1 MAAKAANC
9 DDSTAVI
16 AMPDGAPRAKLID
29 PRTSPSPA
37 TTSRGAV
44 PRVRRNRP
52 VRTSGRASAIAPT
65 IRGGS
70 TTQIGGR

>member
-1 MAAKAANC
+1 MAANAANC
-9 DDSTAVI
+9 EESTAVI

-37 TTSRGAV
+37 MTRRGAV

-52 VRTSGRASAIAPT
+52 VRTSGSASATAPT

-70 TTQIGGR
+70 TTQIGGK